1 MQVLFSAP
9 YSGAVYQ
16 WFAEC
21 GPEFDPNVR
30 PDLPTAP
37 PGYYSHAL
45 RGSRKLRDVALA
57 SLVMFDQV
65 LLASGD
71 LPAPSSMIPW
81 TRPWRTA
88 EQSRVPSLGVTVVQN
103 AIHAASQYIGDS
115 VPDIARQPEVRSVFR
130 RLHPDE
136 WWFEITG
143 AVSDAMLVREHH
155 VPLICGRRRR
165 KVINGLIRMQVIS
178 REMLLGSAS
187 PIGNLRWD
195 PIRDG
200 EGVSTALL
208 SYQKLTAL
216 RLREPTLRRVAD
228 IKDDRSV
235 RRVSDSFQALLAAP
249 APVRGE
255 EELREAARAALRSRR
270 LLGRLGGLVDINGL
284 GFGLASVP
292 PTSAFGFGPASL
304 GVPLLKL
311 PVAASAEQ
319 HSWVE
324 FGPTVRHVAEVQ
336 RLRRTID

>member
-1 MQVLFSAP
+1 MKVLFSAP

-30 PDLPTAP
+30 PEFPTAP

-45 RGSRKLRDVALA
+45 CGSRKLRDVALA

-65 LLASGD
+65 LLASGN

-81 TRPWRTA
+81 TRSRRTS
-88 EQSRVPSLGVTVVQN
+88 EQLKVPSLGVTLVQN
-103 AIHAASQYIGDS
+103 AIHAASQYIGSS
-115 VPDIARQPEVRSVFR
+115 VPDIACHPEVWSVFR

-136 WWFEITG
+136 WWFEVTG

-187 PIGNLRWD
+187 PIDNLRWD

-200 EGVSTALL
+200 EGLSTALL
-208 SYQKLTAL
+208 AYQKLTAL
-216 RLREPTLRRVAD
+216 GLREPTLRRVAD

-235 RRVSDSFQALLAAP
+235 RGVSESFQALLAGP

-255 EELREAARAALRSRR
+255 DELREAAVRALRSRS
-270 LLGRLGGLVDINGL
+270 LLGKLAGLVNISGI

-292 PTSAFGFGPASL
+292 PTAPFGSSPTSL
-304 GVPLLKL
+304 GLPLLKL
-311 PVAASAEQ
+311 PIAARVAQ

-324 FGPTVRHVAEVQ
+324 FGPTVRHVADVQ
-336 RLRRTID
+336 RLRRDFE